1 MYVSNKYNSIHFYN
15 AIKKILNNKNKYNCN
30 KNILNTCYLEYFY
43 YIIEQI
49 LEI

>member
-1 MYVSNKYNSIHFYN
+1 MYVNNKYNSIHFYN
-15 AIKKILNNKNKYNCN
+15 TIKKMY